1 MLKEFKQFALKG
13 NVFDMAV
20 GVVIGSAFGKIV
32 TSLVN
37 DIITPVLGIFLGK
50 IDVKDLKLVIR
61 PAEGENSE
69 LAIMYGQ
76 FLQNI
81 LDFLIISV
89 SIFIL
94 VKIVSS
100 VKARAESLISKSR
113 DGKEEPEKTEEPP
126 EPSKEEELLAEI
138 RDMLKAMQ
146 K

>member
-113 DGKEEPEKTEEPP
+113 DGKEEPEKTKEPP